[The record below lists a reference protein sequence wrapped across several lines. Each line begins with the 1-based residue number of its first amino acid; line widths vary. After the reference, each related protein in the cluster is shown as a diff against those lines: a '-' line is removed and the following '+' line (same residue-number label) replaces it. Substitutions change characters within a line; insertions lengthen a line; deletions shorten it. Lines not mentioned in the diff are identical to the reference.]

1 MVENIH
7 REQCLYAFLLIENQN
22 IYCQIV
28 AQLEYNPKSFSLAV
42 LSYKQY
48 VEANVES

>member
-1 MVENIH
+1 MFICISSNWKP
-7 REQCLYAFLLIENQN
+7 N